1 MARSRKFSSK
11 KVVDDKYG
19 QFDSTT
25 EYKYWLYLV
34 DLQEKGI
41 ITNLDRQREFLLVPS
56 FKDSYGKTVRK
67 MVYKSDMTY
76 EKDGQLVIVDC
87 KGTLYNITIESKN
100 KIKMCKYLN
109 QDARFELIVT
119 LEGKWYNLEDKEQ
132 KKEYTELQKVK
143 KNKRKKKKVDK

>member
-67 MVYKSDMTY
+67 N
-76 EKDGQLVIVDC
+76 GL
-87 KGTLYNITIESKN
+87 
-100 KIKMCKYLN
+100 
-109 QDARFELIVT
+109 
-119 LEGKWYNLEDKEQ
+119 
-132 KKEYTELQKVK
+132 
-143 KNKRKKKKVDK
+143 